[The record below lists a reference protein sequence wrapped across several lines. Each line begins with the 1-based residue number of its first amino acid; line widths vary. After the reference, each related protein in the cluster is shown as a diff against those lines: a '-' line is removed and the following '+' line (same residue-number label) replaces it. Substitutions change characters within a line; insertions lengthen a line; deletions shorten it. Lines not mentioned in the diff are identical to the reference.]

1 VRRPAFPRR
10 RSVALA
16 APAAAAALLTEPAAM
31 RRAAHV
37 PAARFAAA
45 AGPGTVALD
54 AVDPM
59 AFLPSR
65 AWLEHRASRS
75 VLQSG
80 EDLAR
85 TGREQ
90 AFVAALAAAPN
101 GPLVDR
107 FRTGALVVRDGDV
120 AVCDLWPVAD
130 WFSGT
135 LPVGRID
142 LLTVPVAPHRPI
154 DERGPPFVSGRL
166 WAMAWLVADPAA
178 GRAVGGAGCA
188 GGGVEA

>member
-1 VRRPAFPRR
+1 
-10 RSVALA
+10 
-16 APAAAAALLTEPAAM
+16 
-31 RRAAHV
+31 
-37 PAARFAAA
+37 
-45 AGPGTVALD
+45 VALD
-54 AVDPM
+54 AVDPV

-120 AVCDLWPVAD
+120 AVCDLWPV
-130 WFSGT
+130 GT
-135 LPVGRID
+135 LPVGHID

-166 WAMAWLVADPAA
+166 WAMARLVADPAA

-188 GGGVEA
+188 GGGVEE